1 VGLIVAMAMGASA
14 TADDVDDVRAEL
26 ARRLAGAA
34 PNTVALRGVDDW
46 FFHRRELHAYS
57 VGPFWGDA
65 ATAIYPGTS
74 ACDPLTAIVSCHRE
88 LSKAGIAL
96 ILVAVPGKLSI
107 GASALDPRLACTERI
122 DGDHQV
128 FYRLLEE
135 QGVSVIDLV
144 PDFAAL
150 WARGIPPFC
159 RQDSHWSP
167 AGMAVACERIAERVV
182 GHPWHG
188 ARRKQAA
195 TSRSLDVEVAGDL
208 AALARAD
215 VAKERLHIEQWFL
228 DGQGITTDRQSPV
241 VLLGDSHTLV
251 FSNGLLADHAGLPD
265 HLAAK
270 LGYAVDNVG
279 NQANGANQSRIA
291 LARRRDNLA
300 GKRCLVWV
308 LSVRNFTASSDGWK
322 IVPLTR

>member
-1 VGLIVAMAMGASA
+1 MILAVVIVGPSA
-14 TADDVDDVRAEL
+14 TADDIDDIRAEL
-26 ARRLAGAA
+26 ARRFAAA
-34 PNTVALRGVDDW
+34 PHSVAVRGVDDW
-46 FFHRRELHAYS
+46 FFHGRELHGYS
-57 VGPFWGDA
+57 VGPFWGNA
-65 ATAIYPGTS
+65 AIAIYPGAS
-74 ACDPLTAIVSCHRE
+74 ACDPLTSIVSCHRE
-88 LSKAGIAL
+88 LSNAGIAL

-107 GASALDPRLACTERI
+107 GASALDTRLACAERI
-122 DGDHQV
+122 DVDHQV
-128 FYRLLEE
+128 FYRLLED
-135 QGVSVIDLV
+135 QGVTVIDLV

-150 WARGIPPFC
+150 WARGIAPFC

-182 GHPWHG
+182 GHPWHA

-195 TSRSLDVEVAGDL
+195 TSRSLEIEVSGDL

-215 VAKERLHIEQWFL
+215 VPKERLHIEQWFL

-291 LARRRDNLA
+291 LARRRDKLA